1 MIDENLPSLRGD
13 RQRVKQILLNLLTN
27 AVKFTPEGGEVSVK
41 CSQSEDNRIKL
52 IVTDTVIGMT
62 LENREKVLKPFEH
75 NDPSGLRENE
85 RSGLGL
91 PLAKKLVEAHGR
103 TLVNE
108 SVKSIGTTVTVV
120 FSTERIIS

>member
-1 MIDENLPSLRGD
+1 
-13 RQRVKQILLNLLTN
+13 LTN
-27 AVKFTPEGGEVSVK
+27 AVKFTPEGGEVLVK

-52 IVTDTVIGMT
+52 IVTDTDIGMT

-85 RSGLGL
+85 GSGLGL
-91 PLAKKLVEAHGR
+91 PLTKKLVEAHGG
-103 TLVNE
+103 TLKNE
-108 SVKSIGTTVTVV
+108 SVKSIGTTATVV